1 MNNRGLRQVG
11 HVSHIFKKFIFWRIL
26 GFDLLLG
33 EQFFFIINQSPD
45 LKNFF
50 QNFFRV
56 EEEINSKLKSER
68 NFMSFAYLN
77 FHFLG
82 FRIFFLAHLVTFG
95 IASLRIRNPN
105 GGFTLSKVILSFIP
119 EKFNLL

>member
-11 HVSHIFKKFIFWRIL
+11 HVCHIFKKFIFRRVL
-26 GFDLLLG
+26 GLDLLLG
-33 EQFFFIINQSPD
+33 EQFFFVINQSPD
-45 LKNFF
+45 LKNIFF
-50 QNFFRV
+50 NFSTV
-56 EEEINSKLKSER
+56 EQKIILEEKSER
-68 NFMSFAYLN
+68 SFKSFAYLN

-105 GGFTLSKVILSFIP
+105 SSFTLNKIILILYNTINKNS
-119 EKFNLL
+119 